1 MFASYDHYR
10 QIAMGLHNH
19 KISAP
24 QYSVTKRPKKCSY
37 SPKEVFYGKVKG
49 SKDFQMLK
57 GYSELSLKT
66 NTSNWEEEGLYSW
79 IRVKHKQRRFPSDFY
94 KYKDKK
100 TGSGAIIEMPEDYGD
115 MCRIVL
121 KLLWVPEESSRK
133 GIARRCLQRLLDITL
148 EVDELAKATGE
159 WKGDAGTLEVCG
171 SHCSVSLCPN
181 PFKVEDWTL
190 DQRKNSIDWSNPDAP
205 CKTMADESYKEM
217 KAGRRLDWK
226 ALRDFYKSLG
236 FVECEDLSEE
246 TFWDEEQRR
255 IRTRRLL
262 LGRSIALGRKAMLF
276 PAENTE
282 YEIEEEI

>member
-1 MFASYDHYR
+1 MFANYNHYR

-66 NTSNWEEEGLYSW
+66 NTGNWEEEGMYSW
-79 IRVKHKQRRFPSDFY
+79 IRVRHKQRTFPSDFY

-121 KLLWVPEESSRK
+121 KLLWVPEESSNR
-133 GIARRCLQRLLDITL
+133 GIARRCLQKLLDITL

-159 WKGDAGTLEVCG
+159 WKGDAGTLEVYG

-181 PFKVEDWTL
+181 PFTVEDWTL
-190 DQRKNSIDWSNPDAP
+190 DQRKNSIDWSNPYNP
-205 CKTMADESYKEM
+205 CKTIRDESYEEM
-217 KAGRRLDWK
+217 KNGRRMDWK
-226 ALRDFYKSLG
+226 ELRAFYMSLG
-236 FVECEDLSEE
+236 FVECEDLSQD
-246 TFWDEEQRR
+246 TIWDEEQRR
-255 IRTRRLL
+255 IRTRQLL
-262 LGRSIALGRKAMLF
+262 LALSITMGRKPMLF
-276 PAENTE
+276 PAQNTE
-282 YEIEEEI
+282 YEVEEEI